1 MTTNSEFDTNFERHK
16 ELRIGVFVCYC
27 GVNIGGFLDVPAVC
41 EYAKTLP
48 DVVFVQDNL
57 YTCSD
62 AGLTEIREAIKTHR
76 LNRVVVASC
85 TPATHEPLF
94 RRACEAE
101 GLNEYLFEMANI
113 RDQCSWVHQKEPEKA
128 TEKAKDLVKM
138 AVARVRLLEPLKRMR
153 VDVERAVL
161 VIGGGVAGL
170 TAARSLANQ
179 GFPVALV
186 EKNTQLGGML
196 NQLFKVY
203 PSDRDAQELLRP
215 LVEEVLVHPL
225 ITTYT
230 NATVQEV
237 KGYIGNF
244 EITIASGEKEEI
256 KHTVGSIIVATG
268 ATNYEP
274 LGLYGYGEF
283 GNVLTQ
289 VELEAQ
295 FKDKTFQLDQPGIVP
310 MIQCVG
316 ARGQD
321 LPYCSRICC
330 LTAIKNA
337 KVIKQAFPETSVYI
351 LHKGIQTYGARY
363 EEYYQKARELGI
375 RFIKLDKD
383 VIPEVKQENGKLRV
397 TFHHRALDRIVELDS
412 DYVIL
417 STPLIQV
424 SDAKEL
430 SQMLKVPLGQDQ
442 FYFEAHS
449 KLRPL
454 DFASDG
460 IHLCGTARAP
470 VNIYE
475 TTFQALGAASR
486 AAIPLA
492 KGFVESEPITS
503 QIDPEICNGCGRC
516 VKICPFGAISLGEM
530 GEGEKPKAQTNE
542 VLCKGCGSCAADCPQ
557 GAIEMRHFTDPQIE
571 AQIEAA
577 LEENPE
583 DKILAIFCRWCSYAG
598 ADNAGVSRYQYPTN
612 VRIVRVMCTG
622 RVHVKFVEKA
632 FDLGAGMVIVSGCHP
647 ADCHYINGN
656 AHMAKREKR
665 IRRMLEK
672 KNINQD
678 RFKLLWIAA
687 SEGQKVQQTIIEAVE
702 TLQRLKPEILAS

>member
-1 MTTNSEFDTNFERHK
+1 MTKNTELEMDLKTPE
-16 ELRIGVFVCYC
+16 ELRIGVFICYC
-27 GVNIGGFLDVPAVC
+27 GVNIGGFLDVPEVC

-62 AGLTEIREAIKTHR
+62 AGLTEIREAIKEHY

-94 RRACEAE
+94 RRACEAA

-113 RDQCSWVHQKEPEKA
+113 RDQCSWVHQKEWENG

-138 AVARVRLLEPLKRMR
+138 AVARARLLKPLKRMR
-153 VDVERAVL
+153 VDVEKTAL
-161 VIGGGVAGL
+161 VIGGGVGGL
-170 TAARSLANQ
+170 TTAKSLANQ

-186 EKNTQLGGML
+186 EKNTQLGGMM
-196 NQLFKVY
+196 NQLYKVY
-203 PSDRDAQELLRP
+203 PSDRDAQALIKP
-215 LVEEVLVHPL
+215 LTEEVLAHPL
-225 ITTYT
+225 ISTYT
-230 NATVQEV
+230 NATIKEV

-244 EITIASGEKEEI
+244 EITVASGEEEVT
-256 KHTVGSIIVATG
+256 HTVGSIIVATG
-268 ATNYEP
+268 ATNYDP
-274 LGLYGYGEF
+274 QGLYGYGEF
-283 GNVLTQ
+283 ENVLTQ
-289 VELEAQ
+289 MELETK
-295 FKDKTFQLDQPGIVP
+295 FKEGTIKLDQPNTVT

-316 ARGQD
+316 SRGQD

-337 KVIKQAFPETSVYI
+337 KLIKEISPETTIYI
-351 LHKGIQTYGARY
+351 LHKGIQTYGTRY
-363 EEYYQKARELGI
+363 EEYYRQARELGI
-375 RFIKLDKD
+375 RFVKLEQDMF
-383 VIPEVKQENGKLRV
+383 PEVKPSNSKLQV
-397 TFHHRALDRIVELDS
+397 TFHHRALDRKIEIDS

-424 SDAKEL
+424 SDAKAL
-430 SQMLKVPLGQDQ
+430 SQLLKVPLGQDQ

-454 DFASDG
+454 DFANDG
-460 IHLCGTARAP
+460 IYLCGTARAP

-475 TTFQALGAASR
+475 TNFQALGAASR
-486 AAIPLA
+486 AAVPLA
-492 KGFVESEPITS
+492 KGYVESEPITS
-503 QIDPEICNGCGRC
+503 QIDQELCNGCGRC
-516 VKICPFGAISLGEM
+516 VKQCPYGAITLVEISEDV
-530 GEGEKPKAQTNE
+530 KKAQSNE
-542 VLCKGCGSCAADCPQ
+542 ILCKGCGTCAADCPPE
-557 GAIEMRHFTDPQIE
+557 AIEMNHYTDAQIE

-577 LEENPE
+577 LEEDPGE
-583 DKILAIFCRWCSYAG
+583 KILAIFCRWCSYAG

-622 RVHVKFVEKA
+622 RVHVKFVEKG

-647 ADCHYINGN
+647 ADCHYIDGN
-656 AHMAKREKR
+656 AWMAKREKR

-678 RFKLLWIAA
+678 RFILCWIAA
-687 SEGQKVQQTIIEAVE
+687 SEGQKVQQTIKEAVE
-702 TLQRLKPEILAS
+702 TIQRLKPEIEAS

>member
-1 MTTNSEFDTNFERHK
+1 MTLNSK
-16 ELRIGVFVCYC
+16 EETSIELSPDLRIGVFVCYC

-48 DVVFVQDNL
+48 DVVFIQDNL

-62 AGLTEIREAIKTHR
+62 AGLSEIREAIKEHN

-94 RRACEAE
+94 RRSCEAA
-101 GLNEYLFEMANI
+101 GLNEFLFEMANI
-113 RDQCSWVHQKEPEKA
+113 RDQCSWVHQKEYDNA

-138 AVARVRLLEPLKRMR
+138 AVARSRLLEPLKRMR
-153 VDVERAVL
+153 VSVERTAL

-170 TAARSLANQ
+170 TATNSLANQ
-179 GFPVALV
+179 GFPVILV
-186 EKNTQLGGML
+186 EKEDQLGGMM
-196 NQLFKVY
+196 NQLYKVY
-203 PSDRDAQELLRP
+203 PSDKFARDLINP
-215 LVEEVLVHPL
+215 LVEEVISQPLVQA
-225 ITTYT
+225 YT
-230 NATVQEV
+230 GATIKDV

-244 EITIASGEKEEI
+244 EISITSQNEETN
-256 KHTVGSIIVATG
+256 HTVGSIIVATG
-268 ATNYEP
+268 AENYIP
-274 LGLYGYGEF
+274 NGLYGYNEYP
-283 GNVLTQ
+283 NVLTQ
-289 VELEAQ
+289 MELETR
-295 FKDKTFQLDQPGIVP
+295 FKDGTFHLKQPGTIT

-316 ARGQD
+316 SRGQD

-337 KVIKQAFPETSVYI
+337 KQIKESFPDTNVYI

-363 EEYYQKARELGI
+363 EEYYRTARESGI
-375 RFIKLDKD
+375 RFVKLEHDVFPELVKNNDKIK
-383 VIPEVKQENGKLRV
+383 VNFP
-397 TFHHRALDRIVELDS
+397 HRALDRVIEIES
-412 DYVIL
+412 DFIIL

-424 SDAKEL
+424 PDAKEL
-430 SQMLKVPLGQDQ
+430 SQHLKVPLGQNQ

-475 TTFQALGAASR
+475 TNFQALGAASR

-492 KGFVESEPITS
+492 KGHVESEPITS
-503 QIDPEICNGCGRC
+503 LIDPEICNGCGRC
-516 VKICPFGAISLGEM
+516 VRICPYGAITLGEKIDA
-530 GEGEKPKAQTNE
+530 EKPKAITNE

-557 GAIEMRHFTDPQIE
+557 EAIEMRHYTDAQIE

-598 ADNAGVSRYQYPTN
+598 ADNAGGRRYQYPTN
-612 VRIVRVMCTG
+612 VSIV
-622 RVHVKFVEKA
+622 
-632 FDLGAGMVIVSGCHP
+632 
-647 ADCHYINGN
+647 
-656 AHMAKREKR
+656 
-665 IRRMLEK
+665 
-672 KNINQD
+672 
-678 RFKLLWIAA
+678 
-687 SEGQKVQQTIIEAVE
+687 
-702 TLQRLKPEILAS
+702 

>member
-1 MTTNSEFDTNFERHK
+1 MTTNSDLDTNLEPRE

-62 AGLTEIREAIKTHR
+62 AGLTEIREAIKEHQ

-113 RDQCSWVHQKEPEKA
+113 RDQCSWVHQKEWENG

-138 AVARVRLLEPLKRMR
+138 AVARARLLEPLKRMR
-153 VDVERAVL
+153 VDVERTAL

-196 NQLFKVY
+196 NQLYKVY
-203 PSDRDAQELLRP
+203 PSDRDAQELLGP
-215 LVEEVLVHPL
+215 LMEEVSSNPL

-230 NATVQEV
+230 NATIKEV

-244 EITIASGEKEEI
+244 EITISSGEEEVTL
-256 KHTVGSIIVATG
+256 TVGSIIVATG
-268 ATNYEP
+268 ATNYDP
-274 LGLYGYGEF
+274 QGLYGYGEF
-283 GNVLTQ
+283 ENVLTQ
-289 VELEAQ
+289 MELETK
-295 FKDKTFQLDQPGIVP
+295 FKEGIFKLDHPNTVT

-316 ARGQD
+316 SRGQD
-321 LPYCSRICC
+321 LPYCSRVCC

-337 KVIKQAFPETSVYI
+337 KLIKELSPETTVYI

-363 EEYYQKARELGI
+363 EEYYRQARELGI
-375 RFIKLDKD
+375 RFVKLEQEMF
-383 VIPEVKQENGKLRV
+383 PEVKPSNNKLQV
-397 TFHHRALDRIVELDS
+397 TFHHRALDREIEIDS

-424 SDAKEL
+424 SDAKAL
-430 SQMLKVPLGQDQ
+430 SQLLKVPLGQDQ

-454 DFASDG
+454 DFANDG

-475 TTFQALGAASR
+475 TNFQALGAASR

-492 KGFVESEPITS
+492 KGYVESEPITS
-503 QIDPEICNGCGRC
+503 QIDQELCNGCGRC
-516 VKICPFGAISLGEM
+516 VRQCPYGAITLIEISEDV
-530 GEGEKPKAQTNE
+530 KKAQSNE
-542 VLCKGCGSCAADCPQ
+542 ILCKGCGTCAADCPQ
-557 GAIEMRHFTDPQIE
+557 EAIEMNHYTDAQIE

-577 LEENPE
+577 LEENPA

-622 RVHVKFVEKA
+622 RVHRKFIEKS
-632 FDLGAGMVIVSGCHP
+632 FDLGAGMVIISGCHP
-647 ADCHYINGN
+647 ADCHYIDGN
-656 AHMAKREKR
+656 AWMAKREKR

-672 KNINQD
+672 RNINQD
-678 RFKLLWIAA
+678 RFILCWIAA
-687 SEGQKVQQTIIEAVE
+687 SEGQKVQQTIKEAVK
-702 TLQRLKPEILAS
+702 TLQRLKPEIIAS

>member
-1 MTTNSEFDTNFERHK
+1 MTKNTELEMDLKTPE
-16 ELRIGVFVCYC
+16 ELRIGVFICYC
-27 GVNIGGFLDVPAVC
+27 GVNIGGFLDVPEVC

-62 AGLTEIREAIKTHR
+62 AGLTEIREAIKEHY

-94 RRACEAE
+94 RRACEAA

-113 RDQCSWVHQKEPEKA
+113 RDQCSWVHQKEWENG

-138 AVARVRLLEPLKRMR
+138 AVARARLLKPLKRMR
-153 VDVERAVL
+153 VDVEKTAL
-161 VIGGGVAGL
+161 VIGGGVGGL
-170 TAARSLANQ
+170 TTAKSLANQ

-186 EKNTQLGGML
+186 EKNTQLGGMM
-196 NQLFKVY
+196 NQLYKVY
-203 PSDRDAQELLRP
+203 PSDRDAQALIKP
-215 LVEEVLVHPL
+215 LTEEVLAHPL
-225 ITTYT
+225 ISTYT
-230 NATVQEV
+230 NATIKEV

-244 EITIASGEKEEI
+244 EITVASGEEEVT
-256 KHTVGSIIVATG
+256 HTVGSIIVATG
-268 ATNYEP
+268 ATNYDP
-274 LGLYGYGEF
+274 QGLYGYGEF
-283 GNVLTQ
+283 ENVLTQ
-289 VELEAQ
+289 MELETK
-295 FKDKTFQLDQPGIVP
+295 FKEGTIKLDQPNTVT

-316 ARGQD
+316 SRGQD

-337 KVIKQAFPETSVYI
+337 KLIKEISPETTIYI
-351 LHKGIQTYGARY
+351 LHKGIQTYGTRY
-363 EEYYQKARELGI
+363 EEYYRQARELGI
-375 RFIKLDKD
+375 RFVKLEQDMF
-383 VIPEVKQENGKLRV
+383 PEVKPSNSKLQV
-397 TFHHRALDRIVELDS
+397 TFHHRALDRKIEIDS

-424 SDAKEL
+424 SDAKAL
-430 SQMLKVPLGQDQ
+430 SQLLKVPLGQDQ

-454 DFASDG
+454 DFANDG
-460 IHLCGTARAP
+460 IYLCGTARAP

-475 TTFQALGAASR
+475 TNFQALGAASR
-486 AAIPLA
+486 AAVPLA
-492 KGFVESEPITS
+492 KGYVESEPITS
-503 QIDPEICNGCGRC
+503 QIDQELCNGCGRC
-516 VKICPFGAISLGEM
+516 VRQCPYGAITLVEISEDV
-530 GEGEKPKAQTNE
+530 KKAQSNE
-542 VLCKGCGSCAADCPQ
+542 ILCKGCGTCAADCPPE
-557 GAIEMRHFTDPQIE
+557 AIEMNHYTDAQIE

-577 LEENPE
+577 LEEDPGE
-583 DKILAIFCRWCSYAG
+583 KILAIFCRWCSYAG

-622 RVHVKFVEKA
+622 RVHVKFVEKG

-647 ADCHYINGN
+647 ADCHYIDGN
-656 AHMAKREKR
+656 AWMAKREKR

-678 RFKLLWIAA
+678 RFILCWIAA
-687 SEGQKVQQTIIEAVE
+687 SEGQKVQQTIKEAVE
-702 TLQRLKPEILAS
+702 TIQRLKPEIEAS